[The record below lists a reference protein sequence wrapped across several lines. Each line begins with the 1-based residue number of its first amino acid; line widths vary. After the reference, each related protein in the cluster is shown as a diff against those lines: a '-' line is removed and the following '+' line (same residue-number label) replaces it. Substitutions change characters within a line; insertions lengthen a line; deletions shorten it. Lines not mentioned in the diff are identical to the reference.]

1 MKSDTA
7 DVTLVTVKITA
18 HLGVEGRL
26 SFPKGAERLVLFA
39 HGSGL
44 LRPDCTHLADIFS
57 RSGIA
62 TLLFD
67 LLTPSEANFDEET
80 QIPRHDIVTLG
91 ERMVESVI
99 WAQERR
105 ELQSLGLGIFA
116 DDAGAAAAVIAA
128 VRLPQFVKAVV
139 CRSGQL
145 QAASSMCGYVKAPTL
160 LITGDAD
167 DSSASNTEALAALR
181 STKRLVVIP
190 GVPNLLEDSSRLD
203 EVGKLATEWF
213 RLHLQADVPCSR
225 PLLGD
230 KLNYER

>member
-1 MKSDTA
+1 MKIDTA
-7 DVTLVTVKITA
+7 DVSNELVTVMISA

-26 SFPKGAERLVLFA
+26 SLPKGAKRLVLFA

-44 LRPDCTHLADIFS
+44 LRSDCSHLADIFS

-91 ERMVESVI
+91 DRLVESVI
-99 WAQERR
+99 WAQEQR
-105 ELQSLGLGIFA
+105 ELQSLGLGLFA

-139 CRSGQL
+139 SRSGQL
-145 QAASSMCGYVKAPTL
+145 HAARSMFGQVKAPTL
-160 LITGDAD
+160 LLTGDAD
-167 DSSASNTEALAALR
+167 DSSASNKEALSALR
-181 STKRLVVIP
+181 STKQLVVIP
-190 GVPNLLEDSSRLD
+190 GVSNLLEDSSRLD

-213 RLHLQADVPCSR
+213 MRHLQTVRSSTALLAAD
-225 PLLGD
+225 
-230 KLNYER
+230 

>member
-1 MKSDTA
+1 MKIDTA
-7 DVTLVTVKITA
+7 NVSNELVTVKISA

-26 SFPKGAERLVLFA
+26 SLPKGAERLVLFA

-44 LRPDCTHLADIFS
+44 LRSDCSHLADMFS

-80 QIPRHDIVTLG
+80 QIPRHDVVTLG
-91 ERMVESVI
+91 ERMVEAVI

-105 ELQSLGLGIFA
+105 DLQSLGLGIFA

-128 VRLPQFVKAVV
+128 VRMPQFVKAVV
-139 CRSGQL
+139 CRSGELHAARSIFGQL
-145 QAASSMCGYVKAPTL
+145 NTPTL
-160 LITGDAD
+160 LLTGDAD

-181 STKRLVVIP
+181 TTTKKLVVIP
-190 GVPNLLEDSSRLD
+190 GVSNLLEDSSRLD

-213 RLHLQADVPCSR
+213 MLHLQADVPTSS
-225 PLLGD
+225 PLLATD
-230 KLNYER
+230 